1 MLNQHLVFVLSR
13 VDELFCI
20 CTVEREVFQ
29 EFIFV
34 SVSVFICDMLV
45 PYLEELTVK
54 KIMGKMEAL
63 EKK

>member
-1 MLNQHLVFVLSR
+1 MQ
-13 VDELFCI
+13 
-20 CTVEREVFQ
+20 
-29 EFIFV
+29 FIFV